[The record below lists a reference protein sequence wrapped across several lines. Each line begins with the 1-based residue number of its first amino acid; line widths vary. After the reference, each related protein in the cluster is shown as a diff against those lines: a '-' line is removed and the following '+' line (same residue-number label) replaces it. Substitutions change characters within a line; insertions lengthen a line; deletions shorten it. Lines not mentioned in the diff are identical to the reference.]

1 LGGRLDVNSE
11 RKSFDY
17 LGALRVRIGAQMQ
30 LDVVLQS
37 DGREPSFYSRF
48 LDHNS
53 RLHSIQIGELLRGQ
67 EQPDEASLARRS
79 LDALSLLQTQ
89 DHLMYR
95 RRGDLE
101 IALYIRLGRSLTVEL
116 GVVENVRKLLP
127 LLWRVP

>member
-48 LDHNS
+48 FDHNS